1 MKMEDRQASR
11 IHYNMALIGGFLG
24 AYGVV
29 SRGNFPS
36 AQTGNMISI
45 LTMAIGGGLKLL
57 VNYILVGM
65 ESVGIGRK
73 PLDFLIHV
81 GALVVYVAAIV
92 LCTWLPKHAKIRLP
106 QLSLAVSSIAAVLM
120 TMIPMNADPILSLYP
135 LFFATAFQWCS
146 FKGARGFT
154 CATIFST
161 NNLRQF
167 SSAAVEVWLNHDDS
181 FLDKFKFFGGTLL
194 SFHTGAAAAIFL
206 TLAFEEKASLF
217 CLLPLAAAWAQ
228 VETALHRAAAHQTA

>member
-45 LTMAIGGGLKLL
+45 LTMA
-57 VNYILVGM
+57 
-65 ESVGIGRK
+65 IGRK

-181 FLDKFKFFGGTLL
+181 FLDKFRFFGGTLL
-194 SFHTGAAAAIFL
+194 SFHTRAAAAIFL

-228 VETALHRAAAHQTA
+228 VETALHRAGAHQTA

>member
-45 LTMAIGGGLKLL
+45 LTMAIG
-57 VNYILVGM
+57 
-65 ESVGIGRK
+65 RK

-106 QLSLAVSSIAAVLM
+106 QLSLAVSSIATVLM

-135 LFFATAFQWCS
+135 LFFATAFQWCN

-206 TLAFEEKASLF
+206 TLVFEEKASLF

>member
-45 LTMAIGGGLKLL
+45 LTMA
-57 VNYILVGM
+57 
-65 ESVGIGRK
+65 IGRK

-161 NNLRQF
+161 KCNSMVPRSGPASTISPCIKARISF
-167 SSAAVEVWLNHDDS
+167 S
-181 FLDKFKFFGGTLL
+181 
-194 SFHTGAAAAIFL
+194 
-206 TLAFEEKASLF
+206 
-217 CLLPLAAAWAQ
+217 
-228 VETALHRAAAHQTA
+228 

>member
-45 LTMAIGGGLKLL
+45 LTMAIG
-57 VNYILVGM
+57 
-65 ESVGIGRK
+65 RK

-106 QLSLAVSSIAAVLM
+106 QLSLAVSSIAAVLV

>member
-45 LTMAIGGGLKLL
+45 LTMA
-57 VNYILVGM
+57 
-65 ESVGIGRK
+65 IGRK

-120 TMIPMNADPILSLYP
+120 TMIPMKADPILALYP

-167 SSAAVEVWLNHDDS
+167 SSAAVEVWMNHDDS
-181 FLDKFKFFGGTLL
+181 FLDKFRFFGGTLL
-194 SFHTGAAAAIFL
+194 SFQTGAAAAIFL

>member
-45 LTMAIGGGLKLL
+45 LTMAIG
-57 VNYILVGM
+57 
-65 ESVGIGRK
+65 RK

-106 QLSLAVSSIAAVLM
+106 QLSLAVSSIATVLM

-167 SSAAVEVWLNHDDS
+167 SSAAVEVWMNHDDS
-181 FLDKFKFFGGTLL
+181 FLDKFRFFGGTLL

-206 TLAFEEKASLF
+206 TLVFEEKASLF

>member
-45 LTMAIGGGLKLL
+45 LTMA
-57 VNYILVGM
+57 
-65 ESVGIGRK
+65 IGRK

-146 FKGARGFT
+146 FERAKGYS
-154 CATIFST
+154 CSTIFST
-161 NNLRQF
+161 NNLKQTVT
-167 SSAAVEVWLNHDDS
+167 SAAAWFMTKKEDPDRLNKADRAL
-181 FLDKFKFFGGTLL
+181 FYGGTLL
-194 SFHTGAAAAIFL
+194 CFYGGAAAGYKAWGIFGMSSILL
-206 TLAFEEKASLF
+206 TLIPLF
-217 CLLPLAAAWAQ
+217 ICGVLIGKQ
-228 VETALHRAAAHQTA
+228 KHRS

>member
-1 MKMEDRQASR
+1 MKMEDKQASR

-24 AYGVV
+24 AYGVI

-45 LTMAIGGGLKLL
+45 LTMA
-57 VNYILVGM
+57 
-65 ESVGIGRK
+65 IGRK

-135 LFFATAFQWCS
+135 LFFTTTFQWCS

>member
-45 LTMAIGGGLKLL
+45 LTMA
-57 VNYILVGM
+57 
-65 ESVGIGRK
+65 IGRK

-161 NNLRQF
+161 NNLRQL

-181 FLDKFKFFGGTLL
+181 FRAQFRFFGGTLL
-194 SFHTGAAAAIFL
+194 SLPFEAAA
-206 TLAFEEKASLF
+206 TG
-217 CLLPLAAAWAQ
+217 LPHMDVTRQAAPFVLSPTVWPQ
-228 VETALHRAAAHQTA
+228 YLCDS

>member
-45 LTMAIGGGLKLL
+45 LTMA
-57 VNYILVGM
+57 
-65 ESVGIGRK
+65 IGRK

-135 LFFATAFQWCS
+135 LFLPPPS
-146 FKGARGFT
+146 SGAASREPEVLPAPPSSPPIT
-154 CATIFST
+154 CA
-161 NNLRQF
+161 
-167 SSAAVEVWLNHDDS
+167 S
-181 FLDKFKFFGGTLL
+181 FPPQRWRYG
-194 SFHTGAAAAIFL
+194 
-206 TLAFEEKASLF
+206 
-217 CLLPLAAAWAQ
+217 
-228 VETALHRAAAHQTA
+228 

>member
-45 LTMAIGGGLKLL
+45 LTMAIG
-57 VNYILVGM
+57 
-65 ESVGIGRK
+65 RK

-81 GALVVYVAAIV
+81 GALVIYVAAIV

-181 FLDKFKFFGGTLL
+181 FLDKFRFFGGTLL
-194 SFHTGAAAAIFL
+194 SFHTGAATAIFL

>member
-45 LTMAIGGGLKLL
+45 LTMA
-57 VNYILVGM
+57 
-65 ESVGIGRK
+65 IGRK

-146 FKGARGFT
+146 FKAPGGFT

-181 FLDKFKFFGGTLL
+181 FRDKFRFFGGTLL
-194 SFHTGAAAAIFL
+194 SFHCGAAAAVL
-206 TLAFEEKASLF
+206 LSLAFDVKASLF
-217 CLLPLAAAWAQ
+217 CLIPLVSAWYQ
-228 VETALHRAAAHQTA
+228 LEAAAHRVTAERIA